1 MVDCI
6 RLTQDL
12 ITRPSVTPD
21 DAGCLDLISE
31 YLIPMGFTC
40 YRLPFGDVDNM
51 YARLGAESPNFCF
64 AGHTDVVPV
73 VFEEL
78 WKSPP
83 FAADIHDG
91 FIYGRGAV
99 DMKGAIAAFV
109 AAVSMHPLPIKG
121 SISFLL
127 TSDEEGKA
135 LNGTRQVVKWLQ
147 EQGETIDACIVGE
160 PTSTTH
166 IVDTVKVGRR
176 GSLSVLL
183 TVTGKAGHVAYPHLA
198 ANPIPVLL
206 EYLQVVSTI
215 ILDEGM
221 EHFQPSHLEV
231 TTIDVD
237 NLATNV
243 IPRQAHARFN
253 IRFNP
258 LHTTDSLMELLKE
271 QAAAIMEK
279 HEGFECSWEWEVSGE
294 AFLTNNI
301 RLQNIIK
308 EAIVKVRGVV
318 PEFSTSGGT
327 SDARFIKDLC
337 PVVELGL
344 TNETAHQLDERVSI
358 THLKTLTKIYSQ
370 ILHSFFET
378 PPCPLCHSS
387 L

>member
-1 MVDCI
+1 
-6 RLTQDL
+6 
-12 ITRPSVTPD
+12 
-21 DAGCLDLISE
+21 
-31 YLIPMGFTC
+31 
-40 YRLPFGDVDNM
+40 
-51 YARLGAESPNFCF
+51 
-64 AGHTDVVPV
+64 
-73 VFEEL
+73 
-78 WKSPP
+78 
-83 FAADIHDG
+83 
-91 FIYGRGAV
+91 
-99 DMKGAIAAFV
+99 
-109 AAVSMHPLPIKG
+109 
-121 SISFLL
+121 
-127 TSDEEGKA
+127 
-135 LNGTRQVVKWLQ
+135 
-147 EQGETIDACIVGE
+147 
-160 PTSTTH
+160 
-166 IVDTVKVGRR
+166 
-176 GSLSVLL
+176 LL

-198 ANPIPVLL
+198 ANPIPILL

-221 EHFQPSHLEV
+221 EYFQPSHLEV

-258 LHTTDSLMELLKE
+258 LHTADSLMELLKE
-271 QAAAIMEK
+271 QAAAVMAK

-294 AFLTNNI
+294 AFITNNI

-344 TNETAHQLDERVSI
+344 TNETAHQLDERVAI